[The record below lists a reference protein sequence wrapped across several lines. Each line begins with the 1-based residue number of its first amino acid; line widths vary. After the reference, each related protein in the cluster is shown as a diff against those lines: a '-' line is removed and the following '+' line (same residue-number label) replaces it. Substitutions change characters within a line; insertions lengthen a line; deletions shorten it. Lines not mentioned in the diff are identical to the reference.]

1 MPLLNTITTPYAEA
15 FLQVAES
22 RNEVDE
28 VVTQAKS
35 ILELWN
41 TCPEFSDAM
50 ASPVLE
56 VNQKK
61 AALEKLFS
69 NEVTPSFLNLL
80 KLLADRQRIGLLN
93 SVLERLLEIY
103 REQRNIALATITS
116 ASALNDDQQSE
127 LLKKVQS
134 IAGTDNLEIDL
145 KVDSELIGGFVVNVG
160 SKVIDAS
167 IAGQVRRLGLALAK
181 VSQSFSDFLPL
192 FLPFHLPQLQ
202 LIPWFLYVP
211 TRSVQSLNSRLLI
224 TISQYL

>member
-28 VVTQAKS
+28 VIIQAKS
-35 ILELWN
+35 ILQLWN
-41 TCPEFSDAM
+41 DSPEFRDAM
-50 ASPVLE
+50 SSPVLE

-61 AALEKLFS
+61 SALEKLFAK
-69 NEVTPSFLNLL
+69 EVSPAFLNLL

-103 REQRNIALATITS
+103 REQKNIALATITS
-116 ASALNDDQQSE
+116 ASALSEDQQSE

-181 VSQSFSDFLPL
+181 VS
-192 FLPFHLPQLQ
+192 
-202 LIPWFLYVP
+202 
-211 TRSVQSLNSRLLI
+211 
-224 TISQYL
+224 